1 MTKTDGRKYAEVTP
15 EQFRH
20 YLPLACAWA
29 AEQER
34 FILENG
40 APLTA
45 AQMLDAELACV
56 AHPERIR
63 LLAVKQMPLPA
74 HPILQAAAEA
84 TKLITPQTAGLAL
97 RYGIFIRL
105 DYWGQRRL
113 QVHEFAHTAQYERL
127 GGLCPFLE
135 CYLYECL
142 VIGYHSAPM
151 EREAIAVADRIC
163 GQAQSSQRPGHL
175 ISTGSTG

>member
-15 EQFRH
+15 EQFRR

-29 AEQER
+29 AEQEQ

-40 APLTA
+40 TPLTA
-45 AQMLDAELACV
+45 AQMLDADLACV

-63 LLAVKQMPLPA
+63 LLAVKHMPLPA

-84 TKLITPQTAGLAL
+84 IKLITPQTAGLAL
-97 RYGIFIRL
+97 RYGMFIRL

-113 QVHEFAHTAQYERL
+113 LVHEFAHTAQYERL

-142 VIGYHSAPM
+142 VIGYNSAPM

-163 GQAQSSQRPGHL
+163 GQAQSSQRPRHL
-175 ISTGSTG
+175 ISPGSTG

>member
-1 MTKTDGRKYAEVTP
+1 MIKTHARKYVGVTP

-29 AEQER
+29 VKQEQ

-40 APLTA
+40 TPLAA

-56 AHPERIR
+56 AHPDQIR
-63 LLAVKQMPLPA
+63 LLAVKQMPVPA
-74 HPILQAAAEA
+74 HPVLQAAAEA

-97 RYGIFIRL
+97 RYGIFIRV

-113 QVHEFAHTAQYERL
+113 LVHEFAHTAQYERL
-127 GGLCPFLE
+127 GGLYPFLE

-142 VIGYHSAPM
+142 VIGYISAPM

-163 GQAQSSQRPGHL
+163 GQA
-175 ISTGSTG
+175 